1 MHGSL
6 FHPEEKYSETLRK
19 VVIWVVDIIAAA
31 VFALLLFIWFG
42 TGVPVQGRSMEP
54 TILTGEQVYLDRIAY
69 RLVSPDRF
77 DCVVFL
83 RGGEY
88 SVRRIA
94 GLPGETVQIADGIL
108 YIDGEE
114 TTLPGTGDL
123 IQYAGLASEPVVL
136 GFDEYFVLGD
146 NINGSEDS
154 RQALTGN
161 IRESEIVGR
170 VWGHRAGSRIE
181 FLHEKS

>member
-83 RGGEY
+83 RGGALSSDFSAVFGVSRGDHAEVIDCASAY
-88 SVRRIA
+88 HLCCAALLAVQM
-94 GLPGETVQIADGIL
+94 LLTVIS
-108 YIDGEE
+108 
-114 TTLPGTGDL
+114 L
-123 IQYAGLASEPVVL
+123 IMK
-136 GFDEYFVLGD
+136 
-146 NINGSEDS
+146 
-154 RQALTGN
+154 T
-161 IRESEIVGR
+161 ESFI
-170 VWGHRAGSRIE
+170 
-181 FLHEKS
+181 